1 MYHLCSFLD
10 ISQHMKSP
18 FWIELVVEEKKGP
31 HAGKQSPNK
40 VKCRAPLCVTA
51 GQTRMVNTGLPG
63 QNDWIQGYAP
73 PPLVSI
79 QSPTPF
85 TAVIIS
91 NTGHSLGRAGNW
103 AEISLHPGHK
113 RCIYHRETQANVSH
127 GCVCLNSDPLIITNL
142 NFDVFFHHQFLY
154 TLFIYFFQERKQF
167 LPI

>member
-1 MYHLCSFLD
+1 MFFPWYFPAHEIPILNGVGC
-10 ISQHMKSP
+10 
-18 FWIELVVEEKKGP
+18 WEKKGP
-31 HAGKQSPNK
+31 CAGKQCPSK

-51 GQTRMVNTGLPG
+51 GRTRMVNTGLPG

-79 QSPTPF
+79 QSPTSF

-113 RCIYHRETQANVSH
+113 RCIYHREAQANVRH
-127 GCVCLNSDPLIITNL
+127 GCVCLDSDPLIITNP
-142 NFDVFFHHQFLY
+142 NFDFWLIFFNHQILY
-154 TLFIYFFQERKQF
+154 TLNIFFFPERSQF
-167 LPI
+167 LTI